1 MHMHEIVRW
10 SLAQQFLDFESFDSC
25 RIAIDRRI
33 AVVVDVVVRQH
44 F

>member
-1 MHMHEIVRW
+1 MHMHEIVMW
-10 SLAQQFLDFESFDSC
+10 SSARRFLGFESFDSC
-25 RIAIDRRI
+25 RIAIGRKI